1 MIITVTLNPA
11 LDQSLT
17 IPRFAAGSVNRAVE
31 SRIDPG
37 GKGVNVSKALRSLG
51 VDSLATGFLG
61 GGAGLRLSS
70 ALDGLGIRHQFISVS
85 GETRTNLKI
94 YDPEWHTYTDINES
108 GKAVSSDEIA
118 SFEQLLLALP
128 QRGDTVLFAG
138 SAPKGFS
145 PDLPARWAETLL
157 SRGVYVVADQDGAQ
171 LHAMVS
177 SHPTMIKPNEHELKE
192 LLHLPDTTLPTLVPA
207 AKTLVA
213 GGIENVVVSLGEN
226 GALFADGE
234 GVLFAKGVRVD
245 AVSTVGAGDAM
256 TAGFLYAREHELS
269 REETARFALATA
281 TAKVTCPGSSPP
293 TREMVDQY
301 LPRVEIQQ
309 ID

>member
-11 LDQSLT
+11 LDKSLT
-17 IPRFAAGSVNRAVE
+17 IPRFTTGIVNRAAE
-31 SRIDPG
+31 ARIDPG
-37 GKGVNVSKALRSLG
+37 GKGVNVSKALKLLG
-51 VDSLATGFLG
+51 DDSLATGFLG
-61 GGAGLRLSS
+61 GGAGFMIAS
-70 ALDGLGIRHQFISVS
+70 ALDELAIRHRFVSVS

-94 YDPEWHTYTDINES
+94 FDPENHTHTDINEP
-108 GKAVSSDEIA
+108 GDAVPEDAISEL
-118 SFEQLLLALP
+118 ELLLLDLA

-171 LHAMVS
+171 LEAMIQ
-177 SHPTMIKPNEHELKE
+177 SHPTMIKPNEHELQA
-192 LLHLPDTTLPTLVPA
+192 LLHLPDTELKTLVDA
-207 AKTLVA
+207 AQTLVA
-213 GGIENVVVSLGEN
+213 GGISNVVVSLGER

-234 GVLFAKGVRVD
+234 GTLYAKGVRVD
-245 AVSTVGAGDAM
+245 AVSTVGSGDAM
-256 TAGFLYAREHELS
+256 TAGFLYAREYGFS

-293 TREMVDQY
+293 KREMVEQY
-301 LPRVEIQQ
+301 LPRVEIQK